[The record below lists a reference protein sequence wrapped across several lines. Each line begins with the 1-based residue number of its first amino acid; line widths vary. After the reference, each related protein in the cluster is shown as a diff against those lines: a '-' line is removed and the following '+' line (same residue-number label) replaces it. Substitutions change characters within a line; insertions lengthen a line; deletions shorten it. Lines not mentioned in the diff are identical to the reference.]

1 MTDPIWVTAFRVV
14 HISAGFMAF
23 FLAPAALITAK
34 GGTQH
39 RRWGKIYFWMMAVVA
54 LTALVLSVY
63 RPIPFLTLVA
73 VFSFYMAFSGY
84 RVLFRK
90 RPEQGQGPTMLDWI
104 GSILVL
110 LASLALIVLAVWQ
123 PTPLWTKLA
132 LVALAFGATGL
143 FFGGRDIHSY
153 LRPSQD
159 KNFWWFDHM
168 GGMIGSYIAA
178 VSAFSVVNFH
188 FLPPVVRWLWP
199 TFIGVPMISI
209 WVRYYKRK
217 FAGKTATPAALNT
230 HAA

>member
-23 FLAPAALITAK
+23 FLAPAALITVK
-34 GGTQH
+34 GGKQH
-39 RRWGKIYFWMMAVVA
+39 RSWGKIYFWMMAVVA
-54 LTALVLSVY
+54 ATALGLSVY
-63 RPIPFLTLVA
+63 RPISFTTLVA

-123 PTPLWTKLA
+123 PTPLWNKLA

-143 FFGGRDIHSY
+143 FFGGGDTPSY
-153 LRPSQD
+153 WRQRQKKTSGWLDLLVGGLERERP
-159 KNFWWFDHM
+159 
-168 GGMIGSYIAA
+168 A
-178 VSAFSVVNFH
+178 SARSCVFSRG
-188 FLPPVVRWLWP
+188 FL
-199 TFIGVPMISI
+199 
-209 WVRYYKRK
+209 
-217 FAGKTATPAALNT
+217 A
-230 HAA
+230 